1 MPIGPGKYDDLC
13 TAARESANAEGCAL
27 IVINGAKGHGFS
39 VQLEHLEDLIKLA
52 SALREIA
59 DAAEREYHEINS

>member
-39 VQLEHLEDLIKLA
+39 VQLEHLEDLVKLA
-52 SALREIA
+52 SALRVVA
-59 DAAEREYHEINS
+59 DALEGHSNEINS